1 MCTSVCLCP
10 PAVFQ
15 VRATLDVVVG
25 SDGRR
30 GLHYILLARA
40 LILGGSHA
48 RAAAADQVPTA
59 TGKNIQNHVSLVLV
73 LMRYEVRGF
82 HENGHG
88 LRSRFLKPNGPC
100 DSSTSD

>member
-1 MCTSVCLCP
+1 M
-10 PAVFQ
+10 
-15 VRATLDVVVG
+15 RATLDVVVG

-59 TGKNIQNHVSLVLV
+59 TGKLRTTVFL
-73 LMRYEVRGF
+73 
-82 HENGHG
+82 
-88 LRSRFLKPNGPC
+88 LRSLAMIVDMLEIVRSEARRPI
-100 DSSTSD
+100 

>member
-1 MCTSVCLCP
+1 MCVYLCMLVSP
-10 PAVFQ
+10 LPCVQ

-48 RAAAADQVPTA
+48 RAAAADQVYHRHR
-59 TGKNIQNHVSLVLV
+59 KNI
-73 LMRYEVRGF
+73 RIEY
-82 HENGHG
+82 
-88 LRSRFLKPNGPC
+88 FL
-100 DSSTSD
+100 TSF

>member
-1 MCTSVCLCP
+1 MPPTYFVLPLCICIPVFVCRRFS
-10 PAVFQ
+10 AFQ

-59 TGKNIQNHVSLVLV
+59 TGQT
-73 LMRYEVRGF
+73 YG
-82 HENGHG
+82 
-88 LRSRFLKPNGPC
+88 
-100 DSSTSD
+100 